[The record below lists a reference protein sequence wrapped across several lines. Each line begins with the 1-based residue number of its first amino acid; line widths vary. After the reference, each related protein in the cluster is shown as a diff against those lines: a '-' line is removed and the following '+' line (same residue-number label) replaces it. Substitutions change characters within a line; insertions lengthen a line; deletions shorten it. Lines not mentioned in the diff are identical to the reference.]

1 MNIAFSNLKGGCGS
15 TTLVLLMAHYLASL
29 NKTVYLIDLTHERS
43 LEMLHQ
49 KSLLLEEKLPFEFF
63 SADLSKAQLLINR
76 LSRGDEV
83 LLFDLPKLSEDQHY
97 LRIFTQ
103 INTFIIPF
111 TYGTLGISAAVR
123 YALIASKLAKHA
135 NSIFLP
141 NGQGENITGEHSS
154 SAQQLLRKLGK
165 LSAPLSFHLGLHSL
179 ESLSIPAQ
187 ILFDFWAP
195 LGLLSD
201 QYLQVN

>member
-29 NKTVYLIDLTHERS
+29 NKTVYLIDLTYERS

-49 KSLLLEEKLPFEFF
+49 RSLLLEENLPFEFF
-63 SADLSKAQLLINR
+63 ASDLSKAPLLINK
-76 LSRGDEV
+76 LSREDVV
-83 LLFDLPKLSEDQHY
+83 LLFDLPKLSEDQLY
-97 LRIFTQ
+97 IRIFKE

-111 TYGTLGISAAVR
+111 TYGTLGISAAIR
-123 YALIASKLAKHA
+123 YALIAAKVA
-135 NSIFLP
+135 KNSNSIFLP
-141 NGQGENITGEHSS
+141 NGQGEHVNGEHSI
-154 SAQQLLRKLGK
+154 SAQRLLRELGK
-165 LSAPLSFHLGLHSL
+165 LSAPLSFHLGLQSL
-179 ESLSIPAQ
+179 ESLSISAQ

-201 QYLQVN
+201 QYLQVS